1 MIKDP
6 LLRDKQHGS
15 HILEIRKQYVPLPF
29 TFPSLGLLL
38 LSSKLLSTTYNILIK
53 VARLVLPTLLMS
65 RLAFKGWTFKSPQ
78 SRPTPP
84 FFPEF
89 TPSRS
94 SSSSH
99 HEYDHEEEME
109 MYKYGHGL
117 EQDLSHLRDMS
128 GSGSGDSN
136 TTITPGQGTMRCR
149 ALSF

>member
-1 MIKDP
+1 MDHIFWKLGNSMSPFHSPFHHSVFFSYP
-6 LLRDKQHGS
+6 LNFF
-15 HILEIRKQYVPLPF
+15 PLH
-29 TFPSLGLLL
+29 TTSSSQSLAPHDRHA
-38 LSSKLLSTTYNILIK
+38 SRS
-53 VARLVLPTLLMS
+53 RTLLIS

-94 SSSSH
+94 SSSPH
-99 HEYDHEEEME
+99 YEQEDVT
-109 MYKYGHGL
+109 KYGHGL

-136 TTITPGQGTMRCR
+136 TTITPGGGTMRCR

>member
-1 MIKDP
+1 MVHIFWKLGNSKSP
-6 LLRDKQHGS
+6 LLPSLPIPHPRSASPLIEHFDMSPVRDGAPRDRRRLLIVS
-15 HILEIRKQYVPLPF
+15 HIIL
-29 TFPSLGLLL
+29 
-38 LSSKLLSTTYNILIK
+38 TYGCTEADI
-53 VARLVLPTLLMS
+53 A

-89 TPSRS
+89 TPSRLS
-94 SSSSH
+94 QN
-99 HEYDHEEEME
+99 DQE

-128 GSGSGDSN
+128 GNGSEDSN
-136 TTITPGQGTMRCR
+136 STITPGQGTMRCR